1 VLLLVSALAIGWL
14 LGALLVGAIAG
25 VLGAAL
31 LVALALR
38 GARGGAG
45 PGFAGERA
53 QLLERIGLEPDADD
67 ARVYRAAEELAA
79 ARARRQ
85 LARER
90 AAAVDLRRSQLARHE
105 RDAARTAAAVEE
117 AERSWRDWLSAHA
130 MPTDLSPEA
139 ARQLLA
145 AAGGARRSVIE
156 RDEHRR
162 SLAEAARDD
171 EAFIERVDAFLA
183 SVGHPSGEDRDRRT
197 ALLAGAVDQLERSRA
212 DHRRASELQ
221 ATIASLGGRR
231 EIAQEGV
238 ARAEAAVVEHLAAV
252 GCPDPDA
259 LRRRETLAAE
269 RRVILARRR
278 ELRAGLAAIA
288 GSADAVAALIA
299 EAGAQDAAS
308 IEAGQ
313 AEAHDRVEELEAQE
327 RAALHRIGALEARIR
342 ELEAAE

>member
-1 VLLLVSALAIGWL
+1 
-14 LGALLVGAIAG
+14 
-25 VLGAAL
+25 
-31 LVALALR
+31 
-38 GARGGAG
+38 
-45 PGFAGERA
+45 
-53 QLLERIGLEPDADD
+53 
-67 ARVYRAAEELAA
+67 
-79 ARARRQ
+79 
-85 LARER
+85 
-90 AAAVDLRRSQLARHE
+90 
-105 RDAARTAAAVEE
+105 
-117 AERSWRDWLSAHA
+117 
-130 MPTDLSPEA
+130 M
-139 ARQLLA
+139 
-145 AAGGARRSVIE
+145 
-156 RDEHRR
+156 
-162 SLAEAARDD
+162 
-171 EAFIERVDAFLA
+171 
-183 SVGHPSGEDRDRRT
+183 

-269 RRVILARRR
+269 RRVILARTR

-288 GSADAVAALIA
+288 GSADAVAALMA

-342 ELEAAE
+342 ELEAAEDLGQRRQELAGLEGQAAAIGHDWAVRAVALRLLEETRSRYERERQPDVVRAAVSHFERFTGGRYSRIVAPPGGSSVRVETEGGEGRTTEELSRGTAEQLYLALRFGLIEEFASHAEPLPVVMDDILVNFDSARAERAAMAIRDLAGRHQVLYFTCHPWTALLLDPDAARTLSLE